1 MTGVMSASTLPG
13 RANEAYVTGIREF
26 FGIDH
31 RFPPKLSAV
40 CRQSRRIFA
49 ASLGAS
55 SGRLDEKARGAQ
67 TSTPTRLAN
76 PQAGQALPRK
86 SLKNRIKALS
96 SRERLVNVQE

>member
-13 RANEAYVTGIREF
+13 RANEGLCDWYKRVF
-26 FGIDH
+26 WH
-31 RFPPKLSAV
+31 RPPISPKTVRSRPPKSPYN
-40 CRQSRRIFA
+40 CRVI
-49 ASLGAS
+49 
-55 SGRLDEKARGAQ
+55 GRLDEKARGAQ

>member
-1 MTGVMSASTLPG
+1 MTWSTSFRGSSPFQLNVRTRDISVDNLKLIKGVAEGP
-13 RANEAYVTGIREF
+13 
-26 FGIDH
+26 
-31 RFPPKLSAV
+31 
-40 CRQSRRIFA
+40 SRKDLA
-49 ASLGAS
+49 DLTPSLAAS